1 MKRYFFL
8 MVVLGF
14 AGSSLADVLVFK
26 NGDRLTG
33 TFVRIT
39 DGKLVFKAELAGEV
53 TVGLDDVRT
62 FETVEPIEVHLKDGT
77 VIKSKAR
84 QDQPGRL
91 VLEATDI
98 LKKQSFVFA
107 DIVAVNPPPRPKV
120 KWAGNVTAGLT
131 STHGNTFSENG
142 SVNFDA
148 TRRSEKDRTNVFGRY
163 MVSRTKETDALTG
176 KEEKVTT
183 AESFAMGGKYDY
195 FFSKK
200 LYSYISGNFKK
211 DHIADLDRRII
222 TGVGCGYQWIESDKM
237 NFSTDLGLSIL
248 CEQYTTNGETT
259 KSDELAVQ
267 MGYRFDRELY
277 KGINFFHNL
286 IYYPSVTGSVSDYYL
301 TTDAEIRVALN
312 KSMFGS
318 FKAILDYD
326 STPAENV
333 GGTDTKY
340 ILGVG
345 WSF

>member
-8 MVVLGF
+8 IAVLGF
-14 AGSSLADVLVFK
+14 AGSSLADVLVLK

-39 DGKLVFKAELAGEV
+39 DGKLAFKADLAGDV

-77 VIKSKAR
+77 VIQSRAR

-91 VLEATDI
+91 ALEATDI
-98 LKKQSFVFA
+98 LKAQSFVFA
-107 DIVAVNPPPRPKV
+107 DIAAVNPPSRPKV

-142 SVNFDA
+142 SMSFKA
-148 TRRSEKDRTNVFGRY
+148 TRRSEKDRTNIFGRY

-176 KEEKVTT
+176 KEDKVTT
-183 AESFAMGGKYDY
+183 EESFITGGKYDY

-211 DHIADLDRRII
+211 DHIADLDSRII

-237 NFSTDLGLSIL
+237 NFSSDLGLSIL
-248 CEQYTTNGETT
+248 CEQYTTHGKTT
-259 KSDELAVQ
+259 RSDELAVQ
-267 MGYRFDRELY
+267 MGYNFDKELY
-277 KGINFFHNL
+277 KGINFFHN
-286 IYYPSVTGSVSDYYL
+286 IVYYPSVTGSVSDYYL
-301 TTDAEIRVALN
+301 TTDAEVRIALN
-312 KSMFGS
+312 RSMFGS

>member
-1 MKRYFFL
+1 MKQCFFL
-8 MVVLGF
+8 IVVFGF
-14 AGSSLADVLVFK
+14 TGSGLADVLVFK

-33 TFVRIT
+33 KFVRVT
-39 DGKLVFKAELAGEV
+39 AGKLVFKADLAGEV
-53 TVGLDDVRT
+53 TADLADVRT

-77 VIKSKAR
+77 VIQSKAR

-91 VLEATDI
+91 ALEATDI
-98 LKKQSFVFA
+98 LKAQSFAFA
-107 DIVAVNPPPRPKV
+107 DVKAVNPPKV
-120 KWAGNVTAGLT
+120 KWTGNVTAGLT

-142 SVNFDA
+142 NISFYA

-163 MVSRTKETDALTG
+163 MVSRTRETDALTG

-183 AESFAMGGKYDY
+183 AESFVMGGKYDY

-200 LYSYISGNFKK
+200 LYSYINGNFKK

-222 TGVGCGYQWIESDKM
+222 TGAGCGYQWIESDKIH
-237 NFSTDLGLSIL
+237 FSSDLGLSIL
-248 CEQYTTNGETT
+248 CEQYTTRGETT

-267 MGYRFDRELY
+267 MGYHFDKALY

-326 STPAENV
+326 STTAENV

>member
-1 MKRYFFL
+1 I
-8 MVVLGF
+8 
-14 AGSSLADVLVFK
+14 A
-26 NGDRLTG
+26 
-33 TFVRIT
+33 
-39 DGKLVFKAELAGEV
+39 
-53 TVGLDDVRT
+53 
-62 FETVEPIEVHLKDGT
+62 
-77 VIKSKAR
+77 
-84 QDQPGRL
+84 
-91 VLEATDI
+91 
-98 LKKQSFVFA
+98 
-107 DIVAVNPPPRPKV
+107 AVNPPPKPKV

-142 SVNFDA
+142 SASFDA

-183 AESFAMGGKYDY
+183 EESFIMGGKYDY
-195 FFSKK
+195 FFGKK

-222 TGVGCGYQWIESDKM
+222 TGAGCGYQWIESDRM
-237 NFSTDLGLSIL
+237 NFSSDLGLSIL
-248 CEQYTTNGETT
+248 CEQYTTRGETT

-267 MGYRFDRELY
+267 MGYHFDRELY
-277 KGINFFHNL
+277 KGIDFVHNL
-286 IYYPSVTGSVSDYYL
+286 IYYPSITGSVSDYYL

-312 KSMFGS
+312 RSMFGS